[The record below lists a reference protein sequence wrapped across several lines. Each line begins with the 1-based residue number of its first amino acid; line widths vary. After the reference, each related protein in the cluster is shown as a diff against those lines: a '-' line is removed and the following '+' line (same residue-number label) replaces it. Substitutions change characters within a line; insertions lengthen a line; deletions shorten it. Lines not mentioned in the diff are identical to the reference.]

1 MLNNMKIK
9 RFMGKANI
17 KIINILYY
25 LATIILLISMGVC
38 FFKGKEIINDN
49 ALFIVLTFIVWMV
62 LLNIKMY
69 RDNKSRIERRKSFFK
84 THDND
89 KIV

>member
-1 MLNNMKIK
+1 
-9 RFMGKANI
+9 MGKANI

-25 LATIILLISMGVC
+25 LATIILLIAMGMC
-38 FFKGKEIINDN
+38 FFKGKEIIIDN